1 MEKFP
6 IYRKIFLYCKYS
18 NSSNFGR
25 KFLDFSKQENFPY
38 SANVPIHLILLEK
51 FPPSPIGLK
60 IGTLTGRINK
70 ISEFSKKLVKGK
82 KKKEKRK
89 RKEKGKKKE
98 KRKKKRQK
106 KKKRKA
112 SVPKPLTPATGY
124 QAPAPACID
133 GMVMDGRTD
142 GWAGKVE
149 KNHVF

>member
-1 MEKFP
+1 MV
-6 IYRKIFLYCKYS
+6 RKL
-18 NSSNFGR
+18 
-25 KFLDFSKQENFPY
+25 
-38 SANVPIHLILLEK
+38 AHLQAY
-51 FPPSPIGLK
+51 
-60 IGTLTGRINK
+60 INK

-133 GMVMDGRTD
+133 GWDGMDGTD
-142 GWAGKVE
+142 GRSTFFFWPIS
-149 KNHVF
+149 